1 MSGQTLRKL
10 SFAKRAGDSLDWIA
24 ESLFLTAFFLFC
36 FKLFWSLVGNFTTT
50 ALPEI
55 LDWSLPFSILGLLL
69 IAFAV

>member
-36 FKLFWSLVGNFTTT
+36 FKLFWSLVGNFTTA

-69 IAFAV
+69 IACAV